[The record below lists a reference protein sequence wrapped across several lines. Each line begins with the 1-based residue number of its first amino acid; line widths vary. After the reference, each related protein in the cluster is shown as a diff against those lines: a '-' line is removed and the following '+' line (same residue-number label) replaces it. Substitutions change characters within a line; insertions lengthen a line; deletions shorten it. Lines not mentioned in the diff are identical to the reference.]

1 MCSVVPWIYQ
11 QVKSIWKWLE
21 SSDMQNY
28 FMVFFSKSEL
38 SKLSMDMDSS
48 NIKIFN
54 ENKWETVRE
63 RQNIYLNRNQFSSV
77 TQSCQTLCNLMDCSM
92 PGFPVHHHLPKFAQT
107 HVHQVGDDIQP
118 SHYLLSTSP
127 PASIFSSIR
136 VFSFFFFFFFSSSGS
151 FPMSQFFAS
160 GGQSNDASATASVL
174 PMNIQDWFPFGWTGW
189 ISSQSKGLSR
199 VFSNTTVQKHQFF
212 GTRLSL
218 ELKSYIHTQLLEK
231 T

>member
-77 TQSCQTLCNLMDCSM
+77 THSCQTLCNLMDCSM

-118 SHYLLSTSP
+118 SHSLLSTSP

-136 VFSFFFFFFFSSSGS
+136 VFSFFFFFFLHQDLFQWVSSLHQVAKVMMLQLQHQSFQWIFRTDFLSDGLVGS
-151 FPMSQFFAS
+151 PHSQRDSQESSPIPQFRSINSLVLGFP
-160 GGQSNDASATASVL
+160 
-174 PMNIQDWFPFGWTGW
+174 
-189 ISSQSKGLSR
+189 
-199 VFSNTTVQKHQFF
+199 
-212 GTRLSL
+212 
-218 ELKSYIHTQLLEK
+218 
-231 T
+231 

>member
-1 MCSVVPWIYQ
+1 
-11 QVKSIWKWLE
+11 
-21 SSDMQNY
+21 MQNY

-77 TQSCQTLCNLMDCSM
+77 THSCQTLCNLMDCSM

-118 SHYLLSTSP
+118 SHSLLSTSP

-136 VFSFFFFFFFSSSGS
+136 VFSFFFFFFSSSGS

-174 PMNIQDWFPFGWTGW
+174 PMNIQD
-189 ISSQSKGLSR
+189 
-199 VFSNTTVQKHQFF
+199 
-212 GTRLSL
+212 
-218 ELKSYIHTQLLEK
+218 
-231 T
+231 